1 MYLIEMHVGF
11 LTVITKYFY
20 VPHPFKWKPYSWDF
34 GISSTFV
41 QKCFFSH
48 VSLMPDLNFEITDLL
63 EGVYKTDEHI
73 IKILQFMCIHCDTL
87 RAVSSVCVLFTV
99 FFLILLHT

>member
-1 MYLIEMHVGF
+1 MSHILLNGNYTVGILEF
-11 LTVITKYFY
+11 LPPLSRNV
-20 VPHPFKWKPYSWDF
+20 
-34 GISSTFV
+34 
-41 QKCFFSH
+41 FSLSD